1 MPVYNKDCSLQ
12 VKRLCQLAKS
22 LIRERGIEVEI
33 VMMEDGST
41 DETSL
46 HNNAEACAESPLCRY
61 IINKENVG
69 RACVR
74 NRLMRAAKGEW
85 LLLQDSGLQIP
96 NDNFLENFVSALNEH
111 PGAQVVCGGVHFEN
125 HDSRSLRYR
134 YEMATACRRSVA
146 SRQCDP
152 YASMLFSCML
162 LHRSVAERIPVDER
176 FVTYGYEDVMY
187 GKQLREK
194 HIEVL
199 HIDNPVTDFIDESNE
214 AYMRKTEQAMHT
226 LYTFREELK
235 DEVRLL
241 QALERLRRW
250 VPLAAIS
257 GFHRIFG
264 GIIRRNLSG
273 DNPWWRLFNVYKL
286 GYYATLAKENT

>member
-1 MPVYNKDCSLQ
+1 
-12 VKRLCQLAKS
+12 
-22 LIRERGIEVEI
+22 
-33 VMMEDGST
+33 
-41 DETSL
+41 
-46 HNNAEACAESPLCRY
+46 
-61 IINKENVG
+61 
-69 RACVR
+69 
-74 NRLMRAAKGEW
+74 
-85 LLLQDSGLQIP
+85 
-96 NDNFLENFVSALNEH
+96 
-111 PGAQVVCGGVHFEN
+111 
-125 HDSRSLRYR
+125 
-134 YEMATACRRSVA
+134 
-146 SRQCDP
+146 
-152 YASMLFSCML
+152 ML